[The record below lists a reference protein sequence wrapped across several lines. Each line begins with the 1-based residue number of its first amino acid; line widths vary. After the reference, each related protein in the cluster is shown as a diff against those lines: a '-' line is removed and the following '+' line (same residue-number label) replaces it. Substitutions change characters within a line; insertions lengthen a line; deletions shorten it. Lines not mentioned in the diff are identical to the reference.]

1 MEEEKD
7 LYPGEVN
14 LPDFLGKVKI
24 GIFKISIYWKWIFGI
39 SILSGLIGWY
49 YAESL
54 PENYVAEIVFVFSEG
69 NNVKEPQIPSIVGQ
83 FGFNNE
89 PIKEGGVFNNQ
100 NFIALL
106 THVRM
111 IKEVL
116 LKPYPK
122 NTKESFGSYFI
133 KFSKLNIDS
142 FPKNKEYKDLSREQI
157 LILRDLSAI
166 IKKGLLVESAD
177 DGTTFSKYSGKFID
191 ENFTKLILESLLS
204 HTINF
209 YKLGKTEELRENI
222 NKLEHRQDSLY
233 RILLKNSTFL
243 AKGQS
248 QSINLNPA
256 YQSNL
261 ISYEFIEQEKLFIG
275 KLYQEVISTLEIQRR
290 TLFNETPYVR
300 IIAPSEL
307 PLNKEIVNK
316 FNWIFYPFLLG
327 LLISL
332 IFIISYLYIIK
343 DK

>member
-14 LPDFLGKVKI
+14 LPEFLGKLKI
-24 GIFKISIYWKWIFGI
+24 GITEIFKYWKWIFGI

-69 NNVKEPQIPSIVGQ
+69 NNVKESQIPSIVGQ

-111 IKEVL
+111 IREVL

-133 KFSKLNIDS
+133 KFTKLNIDS
-142 FPKNKEYKDLSREQI
+142 FPKKKEYKDLSREQI

-166 IKKGLLVESAD
+166 IKNGLLVESAD
-177 DGTTFSKYSGKFID
+177 DGTTFSKFSGKFID
-191 ENFTKLILESLLS
+191 EEFTKLVIESLLS

-209 YKLGKTEELRENI
+209 YKLGKTEELRESI
-222 NKLEHRQDSLY
+222 NKLEQRQDSLY
-233 RILLKNSTFL
+233 RILVKKSNTL
-243 AKGQS
+243 AKGQT

-261 ISYEFIEQEKLFIG
+261 ISYEFIEQDKLFVG
-275 KLYQEVISTLEIQRR
+275 KLYQEVISTLEMQKR
-290 TLFNETPYVR
+290 TLFNETPYIR

-327 LLISL
+327 LFLSF
-332 IFIISYLYIIK
+332 IFIIIFIYIK
-343 DK
+343 QKR